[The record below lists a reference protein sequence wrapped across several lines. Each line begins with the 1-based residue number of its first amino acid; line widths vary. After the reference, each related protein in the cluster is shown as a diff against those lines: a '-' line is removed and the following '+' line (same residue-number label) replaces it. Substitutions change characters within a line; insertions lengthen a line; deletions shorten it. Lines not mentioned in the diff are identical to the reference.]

1 MSENAKSSES
11 LEDQDSDFL
20 SGLNQKLAA
29 SVRGVYGGISHDEI
43 VSETLALSAKNP
55 DWSQRRR
62 AKSVV
67 NTCIK
72 QCGGA
77 GLTAASVSMIPGIG
91 VGIAYGSIIP
101 EELYVLRS
109 LFVMVL
115 RIGNIYGFSPEAV
128 GFDVALGLVGR
139 EELASPD
146 LGKTLRTSMLRKTV
160 TKAVDR
166 MVSKVL
172 AGRLVAGVE
181 EGVIRRALVSS
192 TLLKGVVKRLP
203 LLGLAIGSGM
213 NIYAADSVGRR
224 AIHYFARETV

>member
-1 MSENAKSSES
+1 MSES
-11 LEDQDSDFL
+11 LEDQDTGFL
-20 SGLNQKLAA
+20 SGLNEKLAA
-29 SVRGVYGGISHDEI
+29 SVRGVYRGISHDEI
-43 VSETLALSAKNP
+43 VSETLTVSAKNP
-55 DWSQRRR
+55 EWSQRKR

-128 GFDVALGLVGR
+128 GFEVALALVGR
-139 EELASPD
+139 EELANPD
-146 LGKTLRTSMLRKTV
+146 LGKTMRTSLGTSMLRKTA
-160 TKAVDR
+160 TKTADR

-181 EGVIRRALVSS
+181 EGVIRRTLVSS

-224 AIHYFARETV
+224 AIRYFARETV